1 MGLHHPD
8 WHDSVGVRAWCR
20 CGTWCSDG
28 AACDCC
34 ELVELRAEV
43 ETLRAQV
50 EQLSDA
56 AVCEGLPPRFDCDP
70 SFPLCD
76 DEPCQGHRLTPEVDL
91 VARVL
96 AIKEGWDRLEDSD
109 QTEDYWRT
117 AAELIAAIEEAQPN
131 V

>member
-1 MGLHHPD
+1 MSEQWMGLHHPD

-50 EQLSDA
+50 QAVRD
-56 AVCEGLPPRFDCDP
+56 VCEQQVKDRSLYSADRDKHGLDRID
-70 SFPLCD
+70 
-76 DEPCQGHRLTPEVDL
+76 
-91 VARVL
+91 
-96 AIKEGWDRLEDSD
+96 GWNDALDIVEQALDG
-109 QTEDYWRT
+109 
-117 AAELIAAIEEAQPN
+117 AK
-131 V
+131 

>member
-1 MGLHHPD
+1 MSEQWMGLHHPD

-50 EQLSDA
+50 KAARDVMKCEEDCGATVEFVHVWSDPAMRTYACA
-56 AVCEGLPPRFDCDP
+56 A
-70 SFPLCD
+70 
-76 DEPCQGHRLTPEVDL
+76 HRCSGC
-91 VARVL
+91 VL
-96 AIKEGWDRLEDSD
+96 LDGAK
-109 QTEDYWRT
+109 
-117 AAELIAAIEEAQPN
+117 
-131 V
+131 